1 MCLILH
7 ATVLLALGM
16 NVLPCVNKSSKN
28 ATVGEAVLLDPDC
41 TDCNAS
47 SVEWKFSSNLM
58 SSCISSYIAIE
69 EPISKTIFGVFKGKV
84 SILNKGLHL
93 RLSSV
98 RFNNTGDYTR
108 ILTTR
113 NGMEH
118 CVTITVNVH
127 EDSKK
132 AETFEVN
139 QKKTEDNN
147 MITTI
152 CTSVSIMGVILGL
165 TIILLWIKRKS
176 VGRRV
181 SSANRFSLSTMSKE
195 DPVYGNLN
203 HRRYI

>member
-16 NVLPCVNKSSKN
+16 NVLPCVNKSSRN
-28 ATVGEAVLLDPDC
+28 ATVGEAVLLDPNC

-69 EPISKTIFGVFKGKV
+69 EPISKTIFGAFKGKV
-84 SILNKGLHL
+84 NILNKGLHL

-98 RFNNTGDYTR
+98 HFNNTGNYTR

-139 QKKTEDNN
+139 QKKTEDNSF
-147 MITTI
+147 TTI
-152 CTSVSIMGVILGL
+152 YTSGL

-176 VGRRV
+176 VGRTA
-181 SSANRFSLSTMSKE
+181 SSVNRFSLSTMSKE
-195 DPVYGNLN
+195 DPIYGNLG
-203 HRRYI
+203 HQRSI